1 MLQAVR
7 WVTDYLVILEVFVI
21 LVYYYR
27 TSGPAGAS
35 SGVGGIN
42 PEE

>member
-7 WVTDYLVILEVFVI
+7 WVTDYLAIPDVIIDPGCFYGV
-21 LVYYYR
+21 
-27 TSGPAGAS
+27 PACAGAGS
-35 SGVGGIN
+35 SVGGIN